1 MGTIP
6 ASLEALRAT
15 LLAREIRLG
24 DRVGAG
30 GAATVYE
37 GTDEKHGRRVA
48 IKVLDPIVAAAVT
61 AERFAREVAVVASL
75 QHPHILPL
83 YDSGEV
89 DGLRYYIMPLTV
101 GESVRDR
108 LAQIGRLPVDEAVRL
123 GLEIADALEYAHGLG
138 VVHRDVTPGNIL
150 LQGGHFVLADF
161 GLAAVGHRT
170 DHLNVDP
177 TSPSGLTEPGSFVGT
192 LEYMAP
198 EQIVGGE
205 VDGRADVY
213 GLASVLYEALSGRL
227 PFAGNN
233 SAHLA
238 QQKLLDRHDPLDQ
251 VVTGV
256 PGALATLVDR
266 GLAAEPAQRPRAV
279 EFTEAL
285 RPLLG
290 LAAGPAGRRRWRAAI
305 RPLPIAALA
314 LALGGATLWWALTP
328 PRLDP
333 RRVVVAGF
341 TNETGNRAL
350 DAFGDH
356 VEALIA
362 GGLAQAGHVEVITAA
377 VDLPIRTP
385 LAAGAPET
393 PPERLTALAR
403 ESRAGTVIAGSF
415 FITGDR
421 LEVSVEVTD
430 ARTGEL
436 RLAVGPLFGTVDA
449 SSRLAENVGRQVVR
463 AVDSLFAQPPVP
475 PSSAK
480 RRSASTP

>member
-238 QQKLLDRHDPLDQ
+238 QQKLLDR
-251 VVTGV
+251 V
-256 PGALATLVDR
+256 
-266 GLAAEPAQRPRAV
+266 LAASASAV
-279 EFTEAL
+279 RVEQ
-285 RPLLG
+285 
-290 LAAGPAGRRRWRAAI
+290 AAE
-305 RPLPIAALA
+305 
-314 LALGGATLWWALTP
+314 
-328 PRLDP
+328 
-333 RRVVVAGF
+333 
-341 TNETGNRAL
+341 NK
-350 DAFGDH
+350 
-356 VEALIA
+356 
-362 GGLAQAGHVEVITAA
+362 
-377 VDLPIRTP
+377 
-385 LAAGAPET
+385 
-393 PPERLTALAR
+393 
-403 ESRAGTVIAGSF
+403 
-415 FITGDR
+415 
-421 LEVSVEVTD
+421 
-430 ARTGEL
+430 
-436 RLAVGPLFGTVDA
+436 AVGLPD
-449 SSRLAENVGRQVVR
+449 
-463 AVDSLFAQPPVP
+463 
-475 PSSAK
+475 
-480 RRSASTP
+480 